1 RSFRSCISIDGWLG
15 IGLAETTGLISA
27 VLRGFVLSVPQKLI
41 TACLVFAGIL
51 SSVASDACYIFLPV
65 VGAAIF
71 AGLGRHPLAGL
82 AAAFAGVS
90 GGFSANFF
98 LSATDPMLGEMTIDA
113 AKIIDPTYAGGMNVA
128 MNYYFIAASVLL
140 LTIVGAWV

>member
-1 RSFRSCISIDGWLG
+1 FTKMTENFIGYAPFGVILITMLG
-15 IGLAETTGLISA
+15 IGLVETTGLSIA
-27 VLRGFVLSVPQKLI
+27 VLRVFVLSVPQNSI
-41 TACLVFAGIL
+41 TAGFVFADIM
-51 SSVASDACYIFLPV
+51 SSVASDAGYSVLPAL
-65 VGAAIF
+65 GAAIF

-128 MNYYFIAASVLL
+128 MNYYF
-140 LTIVGAWV
+140 